1 MNKSFLFVIMMVAAS
16 FTGCIDGSDD
26 SDDLV
31 EPVGEVNVPGNALVL
46 TKTASQDDC
55 PSGGITLDVGV
66 DEDGDGKLNS
76 TEKFNTSTICNGA
89 DGENGKDGNNGVDG
103 SSCSAFDSGN
113 GTYTVSCT
121 DGTNF
126 TVSDGQQGPV
136 GEKGDSGQDV
146 TRSNTTVLTRIDDP
160 ADSLNCEAGGRVI
173 SHGLDNGDGNGIE
186 SNGLLEESEIDS
198 STTLCTTLS
207 IGMMLDINLG
217 ADSSN
222 PSKFTA
228 LNDDQIIFTANDGSK
243 GTELWMVTLSS
254 GTAALVKDIDT
265 RIDGYGNGYS
275 SSPYEFTLFNDE
287 LYFRANDADHGSELW
302 KTDGTRDG
310 TVMLK
315 DIDERNGYGSGPS
328 GFTLFN
334 DELYFR
340 ASDADNGT
348 ELWKT
353 DGTED
358 GTVLVKD
365 IDTRTDS
372 YGNPYSSSPY
382 EFTLFNDE
390 LYFRA
395 NDADHGTEL
404 WKTDGT
410 EDGTVLVK
418 DIDPREYSSGSKYSG
433 NPYGLTVMGD
443 SLYFSAYDSSGNELW
458 KSDGTR
464 IGTTRIADIR
474 EGESGSNPA
483 QFTVLGDYMYFR
495 ADDGESGTE
504 LWKTS
509 GTGASLLKDIFPG
522 ESNGYPNSSYP
533 INLYV
538 FNNHILFSA
547 QDVNG
552 TELWKTDGTEDGT
565 YMVKDI
571 HPGNSTSGYPLSS
584 SPSSFVTVG
593 DTMYFTATGQ
603 FGKELYSSD
612 GSTTGTQLVEDF
624 NYGSADGLS
633 CSSYDCYYNDY
644 GGSLFALDGYLLF
657 SAQDGYF
664 GYELYFNQLRET
676 NVYYN

>member
-1 MNKSFLFVIMMVAAS
+1 MFASILFFIFSFLILASALLVITSKNPVNSVIFLIFSFFNAAGIFLIAGAEFLALIMLIVYVGAVAVLFLFVV
-16 FTGCIDGSDD
+16 
-26 SDDLV
+26 
-31 EPVGEVNVPGNALVL
+31 
-46 TKTASQDDC
+46 
-55 PSGGITLDVGV
+55 
-66 DEDGDGKLNS
+66 
-76 TEKFNTSTICNGA
+76 
-89 DGENGKDGNNGVDG
+89 
-103 SSCSAFDSGN
+103 
-113 GTYTVSCT
+113 
-121 DGTNF
+121 
-126 TVSDGQQGPV
+126 
-136 GEKGDSGQDV
+136 
-146 TRSNTTVLTRIDDP
+146 
-160 ADSLNCEAGGRVI
+160 
-173 SHGLDNGDGNGIE
+173 
-186 SNGLLEESEIDS
+186 
-198 STTLCTTLS
+198 
-207 IGMMLDINLG
+207 MMLDINLG

-222 PSKFTA
+222 PSKFTV

-254 GTAALVKDIDT
+254 GTVA
-265 RIDGYGNGYS
+265 
-275 SSPYEFTLFNDE
+275 
-287 LYFRANDADHGSELW
+287 
-302 KTDGTRDG
+302 
-310 TVMLK
+310 
-315 DIDERNGYGSGPS
+315 
-328 GFTLFN
+328 
-334 DELYFR
+334 
-340 ASDADNGT
+340 
-348 ELWKT
+348 
-353 DGTED
+353 
-358 GTVLVKD
+358 LVKD

-372 YGNPYSSSPY
+372 YGTPYSSNPY

-433 NPYGLTVMGD
+433 NPYWLTVMGD
-443 SLYFSAYDSSGNELW
+443 SLYFAAYDSSGNELW

-483 QFTVLGDYMYFR
+483 EFTVLGDYMYFR

-547 QDVNG
+547 QGVNG

-633 CSSYDCYYNDY
+633 CTSYDCYYNDY
-644 GGSLFALDGYLLF
+644 GGSLFALDDYLLF